1 MKNIEH
7 YLKPGAI
14 VPVNNETTK
23 ALVDAL
29 KEARESLAQPS
40 GSVEQEPVAWMNGW
54 GDLFKHPDD
63 AERGQTIQPLYTTP
77 PQRQWVELTPEE
89 VVNVANAELSPKS
102 FARGAAWANAKLKEK
117 NT

>member
-40 GSVEQEPVAWMNGW
+40 GSVE
-54 GDLFKHPDD
+54 
-63 AERGQTIQPLYTTP
+63 
-77 PQRQWVELTPEE
+77 
-89 VVNVANAELSPKS
+89 
-102 FARGAAWANAKLKEK
+102 
-117 NT
+117 